1 MIESPFEYI
10 ILDETKTIPP
20 EIKALLDI
28 TTRSQA
34 AWAKAAKELKKDA
47 FKQNQRYFRML
58 LADMW
63 LELQNLN
70 TPDVPPFSLSRE
82 VNEERE

>member
-10 ILDETKTIPP
+10 LLDETKTIPP

-28 TTRSQA
+28 STRSQA
-34 AWAKAAKELKKDA
+34 AWAKAAKELKKVS
-47 FKQNQRYFRML
+47 FKQNQDYFEML

-63 LELQNLN
+63 MEFDNLN
-70 TPDVPPFSLSRE
+70 RRDVPSLSLSRE